1 MRRPEGQRSCGK
13 CLEGGEHCLVEGVEL
28 WMDDYGLPT
37 MLEVVMLTVQVTP
50 ICLKRDQACINEL
63 QTNMFDTIQYI
74 NTEIN

>member
-1 MRRPEGQRSCGK
+1 
-13 CLEGGEHCLVEGVEL
+13 
-28 WMDDYGLPT
+28 MDYPT